1 MHKALAFLA
10 VALLPLLGAPADTPK
25 LLRPFNVPV
34 NGDGDEDEPPV
45 AGAGRTLY
53 FTAPTGGKDEVRYAR
68 RRSAV
73 QPWPAR
79 SEVLED
85 YVKARGEL
93 RSVFATAGRHASSKA
108 RRRRL
113 PPSRGRRS
121 VPMTSLSFA
130 TKGQAVGPGCARCS
144 P

>member
-1 MHKALAFLA
+1 MKIADRKSPATLPAIRDPPGVSHPMHKALAFLA

-34 NGDGDEDEPPV
+34 NGDGDEDEPHV
-45 AGAGRTLY
+45 AGDGRTLY

-79 SEVLED
+79 
-85 YVKARGEL
+85 
-93 RSVFATAGRHASSKA
+93 
-108 RRRRL
+108 
-113 PPSRGRRS
+113 
-121 VPMTSLSFA
+121 
-130 TKGQAVGPGCARCS
+130 
-144 P
+144 